1 VQEQKQKPLTKLS
14 LSGQMHDNSAPA
26 PTEASGSAGS
36 PIDIVTAAA
45 LVMVESTVLVINH

>member
-1 VQEQKQKPLTKLS
+1 MLMQKPLTKLS
-14 LSGQMHDNSAPA
+14 LSGQMQDNSAPA
-26 PTEASGSAGS
+26 PIEASGSAGS